1 MATIRDI
8 AKKAGVSAGTV
19 SRVLNHDASISVTVE
34 TKRKIF
40 KAAEALSYTKHHKK
54 KQSTDNLLSIGLV
67 YGFSDVEE
75 INDPYFLSI
84 RLGIEEECQI
94 NNAQIT
100 HIDPNDHELEK
111 VVTKSFDGIIFLG
124 RYKKETV
131 QAFEKYSEQI
141 ILVHTY
147 FDDYEYDCISTDFA
161 QITKD
166 VLDYYIDN
174 GHEKIGLI
182 GAREKIMN
190 CNSFFN
196 DTREETFIS
205 YLKRKKLFESNYVEI
220 GTYDIES
227 GYNGM
232 FNIYN
237 RCKNDLPTAI
247 FAANDYLA
255 IGVLRALKE
264 LSDELPHE
272 IKVIGCN
279 DDSTSMYYSP
289 SISTVKIYTNFMG
302 RTSVKLIID
311 AINEPRDEKLKIFVP
326 HKLIIRES

>member
-1 MATIRDI
+1 LATIRDI

-19 SRVLNHDASISVTVE
+19 SRVLNHDSSISVTVE

-40 KAAEALSYTKHHKK
+40 RAAEALSYTKHHKS
-54 KQSTDNLLSIGLV
+54 KQTTSNSLNIGLV

-84 RLGIEEECQI
+84 RLGIEEECQM
-94 NNAQIT
+94 NNAQVT
-100 HIDPNDHELEK
+100 NIDPNDNNLDK
-111 VVTKSFDGIIFLG
+111 VVIKSFDGIIFLG

-131 QAFEKYSEQI
+131 ENFAKYSDHV

-147 FDDYEYDCISTDFA
+147 FDDYEYDCISADFA

-166 VLDYYIDN
+166 VLDYYIN
-174 GHEKIGLI
+174 EGHSKIGLI
-182 GAREKIMN
+182 GAREKIMD
-190 CNSFFN
+190 CEKFFN

-205 YLKRKKLFESNYVEI
+205 YLKKHKLYNPDFVEI

-232 FNIYN
+232 YNIFN
-237 RCKNDLPTAI
+237 RCKEKLPTAI
-247 FAANDYLA
+247 FAANDYIA

-264 LSDELPHE
+264 LSDQLPHR

-302 RTSVKLIID
+302 RCSVKTLID
-311 AINEPRDEKLKIFVP
+311 SINEPRDEKLKMFVP
-326 HKLIIRES
+326 HELIIRES